1 VEHGHSPEANISQAI
16 PVFVFMERNSA
27 PLFPGLAKL
36 IQTTTFLPISLWFTL
51 ILSFHIHLAIAI
63 KDKNLRVETYRV
75 LDFLSA

>member
-36 IQTTTFLPISLWFTL
+36 IQTTTFLPISWWFTL